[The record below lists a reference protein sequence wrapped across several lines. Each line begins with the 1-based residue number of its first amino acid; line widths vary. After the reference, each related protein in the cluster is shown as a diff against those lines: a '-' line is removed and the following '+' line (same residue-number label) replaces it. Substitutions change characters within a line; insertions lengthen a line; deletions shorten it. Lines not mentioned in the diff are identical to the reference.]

1 MKQITMNEDCQ
12 FLKDLEDT
20 SNNFMGTNKGMY
32 NLIVIKGQLKLYS
45 KGIKPSRHWRVTDVK
60 NYLGLK
66 GSTSSLLE
74 QTEQLYKI
82 ITKSV

>member
-1 MKQITMNEDCQ
+1 
-12 FLKDLEDT
+12 
-20 SNNFMGTNKGMY
+20 MY

-45 KGIKPSRHWRVTDVK
+45 KGIKPSRNWRLTDVK

-66 GSTSSLLE
+66 GSTGSLLK
-74 QTEQLYKI
+74 QAEQLYKI